1 MVVEELNALG
11 QNLIKFHDKGCLL
24 YYVRSVTLLWLY
36 TYILGTSSS
45 TLWVGNLNV

>member
-24 YYVRSVTLLWLY
+24 LCEVRYSVVALYLY
-36 TYILGTSSS
+36 TGYF
-45 TLWVGNLNV
+45 